1 MLFRSGD
8 GGSGMLKRMLTESL
22 NECLRP
28 HRLKRKQLEAD
39 PGYVR
44 DVLRSGIREAREVAE
59 ETLDEVRR
67 VMNMNL

>member
-1 MLFRSGD
+1 
-8 GGSGMLKRMLTESL
+8 MLKRMLTESL
-22 NECLRP
+22 NEYLRP

-39 PGYVR
+39 PEYVR